1 MRRGIE
7 GDWVVSMVGGWRYMD
22 VKVVEISYLCDKRN
36 GIQRMNGQT
45 EGTGQGWWE
54 ARGGKGWP

>member
-1 MRRGIE
+1 
-7 GDWVVSMVGGWRYMD
+7 MD